1 MITKQPYHILV
12 LVMCIIVAISVDVKA
27 QLISG
32 SSTEGID
39 IPFDTLRLKE
49 EWWIGAS
56 VSAHYAMGFGTLTV
70 QYVGGTAPDAPT
82 LSAQTQGGFGYGVA
96 IAPSIEYRSYNSPL
110 GLMLNLGVDYRYA
123 TSTSTTPVSNG
134 IYAYNATFESNSS
147 ILYGTVTLLAKYSL
161 GSRGFFVIGGPFLDL
176 PLSSNS
182 YIWQH
187 ELLPPDE
194 VVGEEPGFPNTSIKF
209 ATTPDM
215 RPRVGFQIG
224 FGTDIMT
231 GLFGYTSQLV
241 SPFILIQ
248 GATPVVSD
256 PTAWNSLM
264 FRGGVIWRV
273 GL

>member
-1 MITKQPYHILV
+1 MSTVRSFRTIALIV
-12 LVMCIIVAISVDVKA
+12 LFLCGVAGEVRA

-32 SSTEGID
+32 SSTEGIE
-39 IPFDTLRLKE
+39 IPYDSLRLKE
-49 EWWIGAS
+49 EWWVGAS

-70 QYVGGTAPDAPT
+70 QYVGGTAPDAPS
-82 LSAQTQGGFGYGVA
+82 LSTQTQGGFGYGIA
-96 IAPSIEYRSYNSPL
+96 FAPSIEYRAYNSPL
-110 GLMLNLGVDYRYA
+110 GLMLNFGVDYRYA
-123 TSTSTTPVSNG
+123 TSSSTTPVSNG

-147 ILYGTVTLLAKYSL
+147 ILYGTLALFAKYSI
-161 GSRGFFVIGGPFLDL
+161 GSRGFFVLGGPFLDL
-176 PLSSNS
+176 PLSSDS

-187 ELLPPDE
+187 ETLPE
-194 VVGEEPGFPNTSIKF
+194 GSEVGEEPGFPNTSIKF

-231 GLFGYTSQLV
+231 GLFGYTSQLI
-241 SPFILIQ
+241 SPYFLVQ

-264 FRGGVIWRV
+264 FRGGIIWRI